1 MLTMTNTCV
10 ENHLDLQTEPA
21 EKQHFRYQVDEAQ
34 TALQALQQACSL
46 SVSELKAAFDKG
58 AVWLTAASGKS
69 KPVRLRRVKK
79 PLKPGEVIELYY
91 FPKLLHSEPPQPNLL
106 LDRQQY
112 SVWFKPRGMLS
123 QGSKWGDHTALYRWV
138 ERHHR
143 FNGENQ
149 NRQAWLV
156 HRLDRAT
163 AGVHILA
170 HSKKTAQT
178 LTQLFAEHRIEKRYQ
193 AWVHGHF
200 PQERKTFTDAID
212 DKPAVTHA
220 QGLHY
225 DAERQLTLVEIEIE
239 TGRKHQ
245 IRKHLSGAGFAIVG
259 DRLYG
264 DETLDLKLAEQLGT
278 DKRPDLQLTA
288 YQLRFTDPMSGEP
301 IEVVLADTQRALL
314 NLPNPNADSES
325 RVALSQD
332 T

>member
-1 MLTMTNTCV
+1 MTNTCT
-10 ENHLDLQTEPA
+10 EPHPDRPTEPA
-21 EKQHFRYQVDEAQ
+21 EKQHFRYQVDATQ

-46 SVSELKAAFDKG
+46 SVRELKAAFDKG
-58 AVWLTAASGKS
+58 AVWLTAASAKA
-69 KPVRLRRVKK
+69 KPVRLRRVKR

-91 FPKLLHSEPPQPNLL
+91 FPKLLHSEPPAPRLL

-149 NRQAWLV
+149 NRQTWLV

-163 AGVHILA
+163 AGVQLLA
-170 HSKKTAQT
+170 HNKKTAQT
-178 LTQLFAEHRIEKRYQ
+178 LTQLFAEHRIEKHYQ

-200 PQERKTFTDAID
+200 PQRRQTFTDAID

-225 DAERQLTLVEIEIE
+225 DAKHQLTLVEIEIE

-245 IRKHLSGAGFAIVG
+245 IRKHLSGVGFAVVG

-264 DETLDLKLAEQLGT
+264 DVARDLKLAVSLPENR
-278 DKRPDLQLTA
+278 RPDLQLTA
-288 YQLRFTDPMSGEP
+288 YQLKFVDPLNGEP
-301 IEVVLADTQRALL
+301 IDVVLADAQRALL
-314 NLPNPNADSES
+314 KVRADSQS
-325 RVALSQD
+325 RVAFSQN